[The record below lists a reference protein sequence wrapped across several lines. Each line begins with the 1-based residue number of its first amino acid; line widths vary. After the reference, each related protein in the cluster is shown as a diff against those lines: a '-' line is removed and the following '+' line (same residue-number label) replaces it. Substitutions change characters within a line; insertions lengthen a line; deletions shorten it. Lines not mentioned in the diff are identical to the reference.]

1 MTFTETDKSENSA
14 EYAAASAAIGTTVAD
29 SKAALLKLSHQIH
42 DNPELSFE
50 EKETTALIQGFLRD
64 RGFSVEAGVY
74 GIPTSFKATT
84 GSGDFHVTICVEYD
98 ALPGIGH
105 ACGHNIIATMSIGA
119 GLALKPLVD
128 KLGITLTLLGTP
140 AEEHGAGK
148 AIMLEHGGWEDAT
161 ISLMCHPDPGNDDIK
176 CEKTTTRAVDR
187 FNVTYTGKAA
197 HADAFPEMGIN
208 AAAATVV
215 AQVGIGLLRQ
225 TLPAEVHLNTYVA
238 DAGDATNIIPGTS
251 QMRAEV
257 RANSEAVLEDARTR
271 MLACFEAGAT
281 ATGCS
286 WEYVQ
291 AEPRYRELK
300 QNPILAALWDAAIA
314 STGRVVSETR
324 GMHGAST
331 DMGNVTQV
339 VPAIHPAISVLGSVS
354 SPHNAAFAKDAESPA
369 ADDAC
374 LDGAVAIARTVLGA
388 VSGDSRAEF
397 LAEQA
402 ARPAGATKVPAVT
415 PEAATDTRK

>member
-1 MTFTETDKSENSA
+1 MKEVQNMAFTETDKSNNSA
-14 EYAAASAAIGTTVAD
+14 EYAAASAAIGSSVAEN
-29 SKAALLKLSHQIH
+29 KADLLKLSHQIH

-50 EKETTALIQGFLRD
+50 ERETTALIQKFLRD
-64 RGFSVEAGVY
+64 RGFNVEAGVY
-74 GIPTSFKATT
+74 GIPTSFKAVA

-105 ACGHNIIATMSIGA
+105 ACGHNIISTMSIGA

-128 KLGITLTLLGTP
+128 ELGITLTLLGTP

-161 ISLMCHPDPGNDDIK
+161 ISLMCHPDPGDDDIM

-187 FNVTYTGKAA
+187 VNVTYTGRAA
-197 HADAFPEMGIN
+197 HADAFPWMGVN

-215 AQVGIGLLRQ
+215 AQVSIGLLRQ
-225 TLPAEVHLNTYVA
+225 TLDAQVHLNTYVA
-238 DAGDATNIIPGTS
+238 EAGDATNIIPGTS
-251 QMRAEV
+251 EMRAEV
-257 RANSEAVLEDARTR
+257 RADSEEVLEDARTR
-271 MLACFEAGAT
+271 MLACFEAGAV

-286 WEYVQ
+286 WEYEQ

-300 QNPILAALWDAAIA
+300 QNPVLAALWDTAIA
-314 STGRVVSETR
+314 STGRTVSPTR

-339 VPAIHPAISVLGSVS
+339 VPAIHPAISVLGSTN
-354 SPHNAAFAKDAESPA
+354 SPHNAAFAQDAASPA
-369 ADDAC
+369 GDQAC

-388 VSGDSRAEF
+388 ASGTAREDF
-397 LAEQA
+397 LTAQA
-402 ARPAGATKVPAVT
+402 ARPRGATMVPAVQ
-415 PEAATDTRK
+415 K